1 MLTSS
6 ADESVVCSGS
16 MGHALRGWTHLCSL
30 PTGTCS
36 RHPCTYACLCSNR
49 GLGAGAASAW
59 CLVLAAHVLTHHC
72 AWHFVTCRGTWVG
85 CSDTRELAA
94 SIYGQL
100 TAAMPAEAAEG
111 VVLGLLSL
119 VGKDAQG
126 KDHSVEKRQ
135 GSMLALG
142 YTLSYAVDAA
152 SNTHSFHAQLVRDV
166 MLMLTLALS
175 DRRAEIVS
183 GRVNMGR
190 FEHTTESSRKFTDTA
205 DVLTNL
211 RTRAHTHPHARPHTP
226 RHVHTFSHTLTDTT
240 ACDRLC
246 VIGEQRCTCDWLGCR
261 ALVPPLTTRA
271 TNVKVAWGGEGRGRG
286 GGRREGCGNR
296 RGLNCSA
303 GGQGVG
309 CCCKSEGR

>member
-16 MGHALRGWTHLCSL
+16 MGHALRGWTHLYSL

-152 SNTHSFHAQLVRDV
+152 SNTHCFHAQLVRDV

-211 RTRAHTHPHARPHTP
+211 RTRAHTHPNARLHTEA
-226 RHVHTFSHTLTDTT
+226 RAHLYAHTD
-240 ACDRLC
+240 
-246 VIGEQRCTCDWLGCR
+246 GY
-261 ALVPPLTTRA
+261 
-271 TNVKVAWGGEGRGRG
+271 
-286 GGRREGCGNR
+286 
-296 RGLNCSA
+296 NCL
-303 GGQGVG
+303 
-309 CCCKSEGR
+309 

>member
-16 MGHALRGWTHLCSL
+16 MGHALRGWTHLYSL

-126 KDHSVEKRQ
+126 KDQSVEKRQ

-183 GRVNMGR
+183 GRVSAGR
-190 FEHTTESSRKFTDTA
+190 VAHTAACAHKFTDTA
-205 DVLTNL
+205 DALTRL
-211 RTRAHTHPHARPHTP
+211 RTRARAPTRSPAHTEARAHLYAQP
-226 RHVHTFSHTLTDTT
+226 DGY
-240 ACDRLC
+240 D
-246 VIGEQRCTCDWLGCR
+246 
-261 ALVPPLTTRA
+261 
-271 TNVKVAWGGEGRGRG
+271 
-286 GGRREGCGNR
+286 
-296 RGLNCSA
+296 GL
-303 GGQGVG
+303 
-309 CCCKSEGR
+309 